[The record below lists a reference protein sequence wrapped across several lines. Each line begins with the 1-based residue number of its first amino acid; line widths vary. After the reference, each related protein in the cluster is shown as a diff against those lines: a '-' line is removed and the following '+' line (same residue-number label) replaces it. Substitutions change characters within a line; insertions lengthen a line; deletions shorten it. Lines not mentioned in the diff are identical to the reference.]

1 MRRLIHAFYNSK
13 FSFREFLDRNP
24 EHRRSLI
31 LRKAHAQTGAAQA
44 MAFLWL
50 AGARAMRDAT
60 TSRCAR
66 VTQAGGRAKQGDLEL
81 LC

>member
-44 MAFLWL
+44 MAFY
-50 AGARAMRDAT
+50 G
-60 TSRCAR
+60 
-66 VTQAGGRAKQGDLEL
+66 
-81 LC
+81 

>member
-31 LRKAHAQTGAAQA
+31 DCFVGDIVKDMSSFKQA
-44 MAFLWL
+44 L
-50 AGARAMRDAT
+50 AEMT
-60 TSRCAR
+60 TPPHR
-66 VTQAGGRAKQGDLEL
+66 
-81 LC
+81 